1 METLR
6 VLVVDDEPGMRTGAA
21 RVLERFVIR
30 LPETGG
36 QVRFEVDSTDSGEEA
51 LAKIASTGAD
61 IVLLDHKLNGEL
73 SGLDVLARLAEDS
86 AEVLTVMITAYA
98 TLETAVAATKKGA
111 FDFLAKPFTPDEL
124 KSTVHKAAKHV
135 ALQRQARRH
144 AEEKR
149 RLRFEFISVLAHE
162 LKAPLAAVEGYLRL
176 LEDKSLGD
184 SVTAY
189 APMVDRSLIRLE
201 AMRRLIN
208 DLLDQTR
215 IESGQKKREFERL
228 DIRELCR
235 SAVETVAPEAA
246 TRRISIALRAPEPVP
261 MTADRGEIELCLTNL
276 LTNAVKYNRDGGR
289 VDVSARIAGG
299 AVVVEVADTGIGM
312 TAEEQ
317 GRLFKDFGRI
327 KNEKTRN
334 IPGTGL
340 GLSTV
345 KKVAL
350 LYGGDVEVQSAP
362 NIGSTFTLSLP
373 QGQDGPATP
382 A

>member
-6 VLVVDDEPGMRTGAA
+6 VLVVDDEPGMRAGAA
-21 RVLERFVIR
+21 RVLERFVLR

-36 QVRFEVDSTDSGEEA
+36 EVRFEVDATDSGEEA
-51 LAKIASTGAD
+51 LAKIGEAAPD

-73 SGLDVLARLAEDS
+73 SGLDVLAKLAEEKSD
-86 AEVLTVMITAYA
+86 ALAVMITAYA
-98 TLETAVAATKKGA
+98 TLETAVSATKKGA

-124 KSTVHKAAKHV
+124 RATIHKAAKHV

-149 RLRFEFISVLAHE
+149 RLRFEFVSVLAHE

-189 APMVDRSLIRLE
+189 DQMIGRSLVRLE

-208 DLLDQTR
+208 DLLDVTR
-215 IESGQKKREFERL
+215 LESGQKKRELERL
-228 DIRELCR
+228 DVRDLCR
-235 SAVETVAPEAA
+235 SAVETVTPDAA
-246 TRRISIALRAPEPVP
+246 AKHVAIALRAPEPVP
-261 MTADRGEIELCLTNL
+261 LVADRGEVELVLTNL
-276 LTNAVKYNRDGGR
+276 LTNAVKYNREGGR
-289 VDVSARIAGG
+289 VDISARAFGG
-299 AVVVEVADTGIGM
+299 AVIVEVADTGIGM

-340 GLSTV
+340 GLSTA

-350 LYGGDVEVQSAP
+350 LYGGDVRVESTPDV
-362 NIGSTFTLSLP
+362 GSTFTLTLP
-373 QGQDGPATP
+373 QGPAKG
-382 A
+382 

>member
-21 RVLERFVIR
+21 RVLERFVLR

-36 QVRFEVDSTDSGEEA
+36 EVRFEVDQTDTGEEA
-51 LAKIASTGAD
+51 LEKIEASRPD
-61 IVLLDHKLNGEL
+61 IVLLDHKLAGEL
-73 SGLDVLARLAEDS
+73 SGLDVLQRLAERRS
-86 AEVLTVMITAYA
+86 NSLVVMITAYA
-98 TLETAVAATKKGA
+98 TLETAVSATKKGS

-124 KSTVHKAAKHV
+124 RATIHKAAKHV

-162 LKAPLAAVEGYLRL
+162 LKAPIAAVEGYLRL

-184 SVTAY
+184 SVSAY
-189 APMVDRSLIRLE
+189 EQMVSRSLTRLE
-201 AMRRLIN
+201 GMRRLIN
-208 DLLDQTR
+208 DLLDATR
-215 IESGQKKREFERL
+215 LESGQKKRELESIDVR
-228 DIRELCR
+228 DACR
-235 SAVETVAPEAA
+235 SAAETVAPDAA
-246 TRRISIALRAPEPVP
+246 QKQIEVALHAPEPVP
-261 MTADRGEIELCLTNL
+261 MVADRGEIELLLTNL
-276 LTNAVKYNRDGGR
+276 LTNAVKYNRPGGR
-289 VDVSARIAGG
+289 VDVRARAENGQ
-299 AVVVEVADTGIGM
+299 VTVTVQDTGIGM
-312 TAEEQ
+312 TEEEM

-350 LYGGDVEVQSAP
+350 LYGGDVSVASTP
-362 NIGSTFTLSLP
+362 DVGSTFTLTLP
-373 QGQDGPATP
+373 QEPEQTAPGV
-382 A
+382 